1 MLALSPADWA
11 VVLAAAVFTGLAKTA
26 VPGLASIAVALY
38 ALVLP
43 AKESTGVM
51 LVLLLVGD
59 VLAVWMYRRDA
70 DRALLARLV
79 PSVVLGVLA
88 GAAFLRWTTQDQTR
102 RGIGVILL
110 ALVCVAVF
118 QHRRGRR
125 GQDARPDILSSAQPD
140 GGPGDRDA
148 RPDTLSST
156 QPDGAGE
163 GAPTTGGSLAPCG
176 ERASPASSG
185 SADSASA
192 SSADSPTAAR
202 TSAPVRAAY
211 GALAGFTTMVANA
224 GGPVTSLYFLACRFS
239 VAAFL
244 GTTAWF
250 FFTVNLVKLPFTI
263 GMGLIRPEHLAL
275 DAVLAPVVVVAALV
289 GRRLAARLPL
299 RVFEPLV
306 IATTVIAAVP
316 LVL

>member
-1 MLALSPADWA
+1 MLGLSPTDWLA
-11 VVLAAAVFTGLAKTA
+11 VLAAAVLTGLAKTA
-26 VPGLASIAVALY
+26 VPGLASIAVALC

-59 VLAVWMYRRDA
+59 VLAVWAYRRDA

-88 GAAFLRWTTQDQTR
+88 GAAFLRWSTQDQTR
-102 RGIGVILL
+102 RGIGVVLL
-110 ALVCVAVF
+110 ALVALTVF
-118 QHRRGRR
+118 QRRRGR
-125 GQDARPDILSSAQPD
+125 
-140 GGPGDRDA
+140 
-148 RPDTLSST
+148 
-156 QPDGAGE
+156 
-163 GAPTTGGSLAPCG
+163 AP
-176 ERASPASSG
+176 
-185 SADSASA
+185 
-192 SSADSPTAAR
+192 
-202 TSAPVRAAY
+202 APVRTAY

-224 GGPVTSLYFLACRFS
+224 GGPVTSMYFLACRFS

-250 FFTVNLVKLPFTI
+250 FFAVNLVKLPFTVS
-263 GMGLIRPEHLAL
+263 MGLIRPEHLAL
-275 DAVLAPVVVVAALV
+275 DLALAPVVVLAALA

>member
-1 MLALSPADWA
+1 MRSLLGLSPTDWLA
-11 VVLAAAVFTGLAKTA
+11 VLAAAVLTGLAKTA

-59 VLAVWMYRRDA
+59 VLAVWAYRRDA

-88 GAAFLRWTTQDQTR
+88 GAAFLRWSTQDQTR
-102 RGIGVILL
+102 RGIGVVLL
-110 ALVCVAVF
+110 ALVALTVF
-118 QHRRGRR
+118 QRQRGRR
-125 GQDARPDILSSAQPD
+125 GR
-140 GGPGDRDA
+140 
-148 RPDTLSST
+148 
-156 QPDGAGE
+156 
-163 GAPTTGGSLAPCG
+163 AP
-176 ERASPASSG
+176 
-185 SADSASA
+185 
-192 SSADSPTAAR
+192 
-202 TSAPVRAAY
+202 APVRTAY
-211 GALAGFTTMVANA
+211 GTMVANA
-224 GGPVTSLYFLACRFS
+224 GGPVTSMYFLACRFS

-250 FFTVNLVKLPFTI
+250 FFAVNLVKLPFTVS
-263 GMGLIRPEHLAL
+263 MGLIRPEHLAL
-275 DAVLAPVVVVAALV
+275 NLVLAPVVVLAALS

>member
-1 MLALSPADWA
+1 MRSLLGLIPTDWLA
-11 VVLAAAVFTGLAKTA
+11 VLAAAVLTGLAKTA
-26 VPGLASIAVALY
+26 VPGLASIAVALC

-59 VLAVWMYRRDA
+59 VLAVWAHRRDA

-88 GAAFLRWTTQDQTR
+88 GAAFLRWSTQDQTR
-102 RGIGVILL
+102 RGIGVVLL
-110 ALVCVAVF
+110 ALVALTVF
-118 QHRRGRR
+118 QRRRGRR
-125 GQDARPDILSSAQPD
+125 GR
-140 GGPGDRDA
+140 
-148 RPDTLSST
+148 
-156 QPDGAGE
+156 
-163 GAPTTGGSLAPCG
+163 
-176 ERASPASSG
+176 
-185 SADSASA
+185 
-192 SSADSPTAAR
+192 
-202 TSAPVRAAY
+202 APVPVPVRTAY
-211 GALAGFTTMVANA
+211 GALAGFTTMAANA
-224 GGPVTSLYFLACRFS
+224 GGPVTSMYFLACRFS

-250 FFTVNLVKLPFTI
+250 FFAVNLVKLPFTVS
-263 GMGLIRPEHLAL
+263 MGLIRPEHLAL
-275 DAVLAPVVVVAALV
+275 DLVLAPVVVLAALA

>member
-1 MLALSPADWA
+1 MLGLSPTDWLA
-11 VVLAAAVFTGLAKTA
+11 VLAAAVLTGLAKTA
-26 VPGLASIAVALY
+26 VPGLASIAVALC

-59 VLAVWMYRRDA
+59 VLAVWAYRRDA
-70 DRALLARLV
+70 DRALLARLA

-88 GAAFLRWTTQDQTR
+88 GAAFLRWSTQDQTR
-102 RGIGVILL
+102 RGIGV
-110 ALVCVAVF
+110 ALVALTVF
-118 QHRRGRR
+118 QRQRGRR
-125 GQDARPDILSSAQPD
+125 GR
-140 GGPGDRDA
+140 
-148 RPDTLSST
+148 
-156 QPDGAGE
+156 
-163 GAPTTGGSLAPCG
+163 AP
-176 ERASPASSG
+176 
-185 SADSASA
+185 
-192 SSADSPTAAR
+192 
-202 TSAPVRAAY
+202 APVRTAY

-224 GGPVTSLYFLACRFS
+224 GGPVTSMYFLACRFS

-250 FFTVNLVKLPFTI
+250 FFAVNLVKLPFTVS
-263 GMGLIRPEHLAL
+263 MGLIRPEHLAL
-275 DAVLAPVVVVAALV
+275 DLVLAPVVVLAALA

-306 IATTVIAAVP
+306 IATTIIAAVP

>member
-1 MLALSPADWA
+1 MLGLSPTDWLA
-11 VVLAAAVFTGLAKTA
+11 VLAAAVLTGLAKTA

-51 LVLLLVGD
+51 LVLLLLVGD
-59 VLAVWMYRRDA
+59 VLAVWAYRRDA

-88 GAAFLRWTTQDQTR
+88 GAAFLRWSTQDQTR
-102 RGIGVILL
+102 RGIGVVLL
-110 ALVCVAVF
+110 ALVALTVF
-118 QHRRGRR
+118 QRRRDRRGR
-125 GQDARPDILSSAQPD
+125 
-140 GGPGDRDA
+140 
-148 RPDTLSST
+148 
-156 QPDGAGE
+156 
-163 GAPTTGGSLAPCG
+163 
-176 ERASPASSG
+176 
-185 SADSASA
+185 
-192 SSADSPTAAR
+192 
-202 TSAPVRAAY
+202 APVPVRTAY

-224 GGPVTSLYFLACRFS
+224 GGPVTSMYFLACRFS

-250 FFTVNLVKLPFTI
+250 FFAVNLVKLPFTVS
-263 GMGLIRPEHLAL
+263 MGLIRPEHLAL
-275 DAVLAPVVVVAALV
+275 DLVLAPVVVLAALA

>member
-26 VPGLASIAVALY
+26 VPGLASIAVALC

-59 VLAVWMYRRDA
+59 VLAVWAYRRDA

-88 GAAFLRWTTQDQTR
+88 GAAFLRWSTQDQTR
-102 RGIGVILL
+102 RGIGVVLL
-110 ALVCVAVF
+110 ALVALTVF
-118 QHRRGRR
+118 QRRRGRR
-125 GQDARPDILSSAQPD
+125 GRAPA
-140 GGPGDRDA
+140 PGRRA
-148 RPDTLSST
+148 
-156 QPDGAGE
+156 DGA
-163 GAPTTGGSLAPCG
+163 
-176 ERASPASSG
+176 RAGLHPLG
-185 SADSASA
+185 
-192 SSADSPTAAR
+192 
-202 TSAPVRAAY
+202 
-211 GALAGFTTMVANA
+211 ANA
-224 GGPVTSLYFLACRFS
+224 GGPGTSSDMRAGRFS

-250 FFTVNLVKLPFTI
+250 FFAVNLVKLPFTVS
-263 GMGLIRPEHLAL
+263 MGLIRPEHLAL
-275 DAVLAPVVVVAALV
+275 DLVLAPVVVLAALA

-306 IATTVIAAVP
+306 IATTIIAAVP

>member
-1 MLALSPADWA
+1 MRSLLGLSPTDWLA
-11 VVLAAAVFTGLAKTA
+11 VLAAAVLTGLAKTA
-26 VPGLASIAVALY
+26 VPGLASIAVALC

-59 VLAVWMYRRDA
+59 VLAVWAYRRDA

-88 GAAFLRWTTQDQTR
+88 GAAFLRWSTQDQTR
-102 RGIGVILL
+102 RGIGVVLL
-110 ALVCVAVF
+110 ALVALTVF
-118 QHRRGRR
+118 QRRRGR
-125 GQDARPDILSSAQPD
+125 
-140 GGPGDRDA
+140 
-148 RPDTLSST
+148 
-156 QPDGAGE
+156 
-163 GAPTTGGSLAPCG
+163 AP
-176 ERASPASSG
+176 
-185 SADSASA
+185 
-192 SSADSPTAAR
+192 
-202 TSAPVRAAY
+202 APVRSAY

-224 GGPVTSLYFLACRFS
+224 GGPVTSMYFLACRFS

-250 FFTVNLVKLPFTI
+250 FFAVNLVKLPFTVS
-263 GMGLIRPEHLAL
+263 MGLIRPEHLAL
-275 DAVLAPVVVVAALV
+275 DLALAPVVVLAALA

-306 IATTVIAAVP
+306 ITTTVIAAVP

>member
-1 MLALSPADWA
+1 MRSLLGLSPTDWLA
-11 VVLAAAVFTGLAKTA
+11 VLAAAVLTGLAKTA

-59 VLAVWMYRRDA
+59 VLAVWAYRRDA

-88 GAAFLRWTTQDQTR
+88 GAAFLRWSTQDQTR
-102 RGIGVILL
+102 RGIGVVLL
-110 ALVCVAVF
+110 ALGARTVF
-118 QHRRGRR
+118 QRQRGRR
-125 GQDARPDILSSAQPD
+125 G
-140 GGPGDRDA
+140 
-148 RPDTLSST
+148 
-156 QPDGAGE
+156 
-163 GAPTTGGSLAPCG
+163 
-176 ERASPASSG
+176 RASV
-185 SADSASA
+185 
-192 SSADSPTAAR
+192 
-202 TSAPVRAAY
+202 PVRTAY

-224 GGPVTSLYFLACRFS
+224 GGPVTSMYFLACRFS

-250 FFTVNLVKLPFTI
+250 FFAVNLVKLPFTVS
-263 GMGLIRPEHLAL
+263 MGLIRPEHLAL
-275 DAVLAPVVVVAALV
+275 DLALAPVVVLAALA

>member
-1 MLALSPADWA
+1 MLGLSPTDWLA
-11 VVLAAAVFTGLAKTA
+11 VLAAAVLTGLAKTA
-26 VPGLASIAVALY
+26 VPGLASIAVALC

-59 VLAVWMYRRDA
+59 VLAVWAYRRDA

-88 GAAFLRWTTQDQTR
+88 GAAFLRWSTQDQTR
-102 RGIGVILL
+102 RGIGVVLL
-110 ALVCVAVF
+110 ALVALTVF
-118 QHRRGRR
+118 QRRRGR
-125 GQDARPDILSSAQPD
+125 
-140 GGPGDRDA
+140 
-148 RPDTLSST
+148 
-156 QPDGAGE
+156 
-163 GAPTTGGSLAPCG
+163 AP
-176 ERASPASSG
+176 
-185 SADSASA
+185 
-192 SSADSPTAAR
+192 
-202 TSAPVRAAY
+202 APVRSAY

-224 GGPVTSLYFLACRFS
+224 GGPVTSMYFLACRFS

-250 FFTVNLVKLPFTI
+250 FFAVNLVKLPFTVS
-263 GMGLIRPEHLAL
+263 MGLIRPEHLAL
-275 DAVLAPVVVVAALV
+275 DLVLAPVVVLAALA

>member
-1 MLALSPADWA
+1 MLGLSPTDWLA
-11 VVLAAAVFTGLAKTA
+11 VLAAAVLTGLAKTA
-26 VPGLASIAVALY
+26 VPGLASIAVALC

-59 VLAVWMYRRDA
+59 VLAVWAYRRDA

-88 GAAFLRWTTQDQTR
+88 GATFLRWSTQDQTR
-102 RGIGVILL
+102 RGIGVVLL
-110 ALVCVAVF
+110 ALVALTVF
-118 QHRRGRR
+118 QRRRGR
-125 GQDARPDILSSAQPD
+125 
-140 GGPGDRDA
+140 
-148 RPDTLSST
+148 
-156 QPDGAGE
+156 
-163 GAPTTGGSLAPCG
+163 AP
-176 ERASPASSG
+176 
-185 SADSASA
+185 
-192 SSADSPTAAR
+192 
-202 TSAPVRAAY
+202 APVRTAY

-224 GGPVTSLYFLACRFS
+224 GGPVTSMYFLACRFS

-250 FFTVNLVKLPFTI
+250 FFAVNLVKLPFTVS
-263 GMGLIRPEHLAL
+263 MGLIRPEHLAL
-275 DAVLAPVVVVAALV
+275 DLALAPVVVLAALA

-306 IATTVIAAVP
+306 IATTIIAAVP